1 MEFSEI
7 YDNKEEY
14 YPFVIKKIHDK
25 FFLYNLVTNGIFLLD
40 DDAYNVFIKKDNLY
54 KKKYEKLLCF
64 LKENFILKT
73 KENNEKLDKIYK
85 DISNKKKTFAP
96 TGLTLM
102 VSQECNLKCKYC
114 YGDGGEYCNRGKM
127 DFSTAKK
134 AINYLIKIAPTNKIG
149 ICFFGGEPLMNLKL
163 IKDVLNY
170 TKELKKTINK
180 QFHFSMTTNGTLVT
194 QEIKNIIKK
203 KNPY

>member
-73 KENNEKLDKIYK
+73 KENNEK
-85 DISNKKKTFAP
+85 
-96 TGLTLM
+96 
-102 VSQECNLKCKYC
+102 
-114 YGDGGEYCNRGKM
+114 
-127 DFSTAKK
+127 
-134 AINYLIKIAPTNKIG
+134 
-149 ICFFGGEPLMNLKL
+149 
-163 IKDVLNY
+163 
-170 TKELKKTINK
+170 
-180 QFHFSMTTNGTLVT
+180 
-194 QEIKNIIKK
+194 
-203 KNPY
+203 